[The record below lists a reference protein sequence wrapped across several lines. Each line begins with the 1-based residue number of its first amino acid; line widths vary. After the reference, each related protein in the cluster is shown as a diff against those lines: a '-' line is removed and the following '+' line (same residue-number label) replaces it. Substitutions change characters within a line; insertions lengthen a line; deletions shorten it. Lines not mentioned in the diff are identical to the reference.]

1 MAYLENL
8 PKEAAMKEL
17 YEAYADVS
25 KPLGAYTQAV
35 MRGPSPLSEGERE
48 LVAAFVSGLN
58 ACKYCFGVHSAV
70 AKVFGVELGLL
81 EAIIEDVDA
90 APVAERLKPLLKYA
104 RKLTLAPASVGEGD
118 VAAIRAAGWND
129 DALFSLVSVAAL
141 FNLYNRLVEGAGLE
155 VPEGYFAVAAERLT
169 TIEYDFLPD

>member
-8 PKEAAMKEL
+8 PEEAAMKEL
-17 YEAYADVS
+17 YEAYPDVS

-58 ACKYCFGVHSAV
+58 ACNYCFGVHSAV
-70 AKVFGVELGLL
+70 AKVFGVEPGLL

-90 APVAERLKPLLKYA
+90 APVAERLKPLLHYA

-118 VAAIRAAGWND
+118 VAAIRAAGWGD

-155 VPEGYFAVAAERLT
+155 APEGYFAVAAERLT